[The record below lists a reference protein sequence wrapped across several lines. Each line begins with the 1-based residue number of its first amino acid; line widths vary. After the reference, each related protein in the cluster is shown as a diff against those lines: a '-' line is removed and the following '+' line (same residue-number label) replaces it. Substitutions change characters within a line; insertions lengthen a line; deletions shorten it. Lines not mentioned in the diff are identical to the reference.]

1 MKHPV
6 FGIVLALFGALVITP
21 DTLLIRL
28 SGLEGWSLTAWR
40 GLLCGISLIL
50 FWSLLTRGRFREDLK
65 QIKSI
70 PFGIICIAVALS
82 NVTFNF
88 AVVETSVTVVLT
100 ALATAPILAAG
111 LSFFLLKEITRLNT
125 WITIILTLCGVLIVI
140 LNGDRATAAPLGN
153 IYFGG
158 FLGFI
163 CAFGHAIVFV
173 FTRKHPTLPILLAV
187 ALGNVLSGIIGLIAS
202 STAALFNG
210 LLLPILLMGFG
221 VMPIAMGMLSVA
233 PRYTAATNVSLFML
247 LELVLGPFWVWLG
260 TNEQPSPMMIVGAG
274 IVLVTLL
281 FYFLTSSKNEV

>member
-1 MKHPV
+1 M
-6 FGIVLALFGALVITP
+6 GLAFLGALVITP

-28 SGLEGWSLTAWR
+28 SELEGWSLTAWR
-40 GLLCGISLIL
+40 GLLCGMTLI
-50 FWSLLTRGRFREDLK
+50 FIWSQLAQGRFREDLK

-140 LNGDRATAAPLGN
+140 LNGDSATAAPLGN

-158 FLGFI
+158 FLGLI

-173 FTRKHPTLPILLAV
+173 STRKYTTLPILLAV
-187 ALGNVLSGIIGLIAS
+187 ALGNILSGIIGLISS
-202 STAALFNG
+202 STDALFNG
-210 LLLPILLMGFG
+210 LLWPVMLMGFG
-221 VMPIAMGMLSVA
+221 VMPIAMAMLSLA

-260 TNEQPSPMMIVGAG
+260 TDEQPSPMMIGGAAL
-274 IVLVTLL
+274 VLITLL
-281 FYFLTSSKNEV
+281 FYFLTSSKNEVNLRDR

>member
-50 FWSLLTRGRFREDLK
+50 FWSLLTRGRFREDLE
-65 QIKSI
+65 QMKSI
-70 PFGIICIAVALS
+70 PFGVICISVALN

-100 ALATAPILAAG
+100 AIATGPILAAG
-111 LSFFLLKEITRLNT
+111 LSFFLLK
-125 WITIILTLCGVLIVI
+125 
-140 LNGDRATAAPLGN
+140 
-153 IYFGG
+153 
-158 FLGFI
+158 
-163 CAFGHAIVFV
+163 
-173 FTRKHPTLPILLAV
+173 AV
-187 ALGNVLSGIIGLIAS
+187 ALGNILSGIIGLISS
-202 STAALFNG
+202 STDALFNG
-210 LLLPILLMGFG
+210 LLWPVLLMGFG
-221 VMPIAMGMLSVA
+221 VMPIAMAMLSLA

-260 TNEQPSPMMIVGAG
+260 TNEQPSPMMILGAG

-281 FYFLTSSKNEV
+281 FYFLTSAKNEV